1 MIRVGPGKIDVLQL
15 LESVRRPESGALVLF
30 VGCVRSISEGRRVSK
45 LLLEAYEE
53 MASEQLARI
62 VEEAKQRFGIV
73 DASVVHRTGT
83 LRVGEDILAVAVS
96 SEHRQEA
103 YEASRFIVD
112 RLKEEAAIWKKEIGE
127 GGEIWIEE
135 GARRR

>member
-30 VGCVRSISEGRRVSK
+30 VGCVRCRSEGRRVTK
-45 LLLEAYEE
+45 LLLEAYYE

-103 YEASRFIVD
+103 YEASMFIVD

-135 GARRR
+135 GGRRR